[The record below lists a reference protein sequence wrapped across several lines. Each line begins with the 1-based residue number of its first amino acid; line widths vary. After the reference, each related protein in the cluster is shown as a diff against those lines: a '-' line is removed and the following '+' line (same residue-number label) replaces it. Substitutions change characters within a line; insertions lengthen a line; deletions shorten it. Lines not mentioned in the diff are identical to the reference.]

1 MIEIMNL
8 QKTYVSDGA
17 PFCAVDGISLKVPE
31 GSFFTLLGPS
41 GCGKSTTLRCVA
53 GLETPDGGTI
63 RIRGETVFSSDEKI
77 AIPTF
82 RRDIG
87 MVFQS
92 YAIWPH
98 MTVFENVA
106 YPLRVKGMTRAE
118 VRRKVDRALAAVGL
132 AHLANRPAPHL
143 SGGQQQRVSLARA
156 LVREPKALLLDEP
169 LSNLDAKLR
178 EQMRIEIKR
187 LQSEFGITTL
197 YVTHDQT
204 EALAISDHIAV
215 MSSGKIL
222 DLGGPRDIYFRPSSG
237 FTADFVG
244 LANRFNARVTSRGGL
259 LGQCDSVFGALDC
272 VLPQTVGSDDVTVF
286 VRPEDVMVS
295 RTRPTDGINVLE
307 GVITELIFLGETL
320 DCHIAVG
327 SQIMRAHVHAKAAF
341 ACDEHVFLQAAPES
355 LILVAS

>member
-1 MIEIMNL
+1 MIEIIDL
-8 QKTYVSDGA
+8 HKTFVSDGT
-17 PFCAVDGISLKVPE
+17 PFRAVDSISLKVPE

-63 RIRGETVFSSDEKI
+63 RIGGETVFSSHEKI
-77 AIPTF
+77 ALPTF

-98 MTVFENVA
+98 MTVFDNVA
-106 YPLRVKGMTRAE
+106 YPLRIKKLTRAE
-118 VRRKVDRALAAVGL
+118 VRRKVEKSLTAVGL
-132 AHLANRPAPHL
+132 AHLADRPAPNL
-143 SGGQQQRVSLARA
+143 SGGQQQRVALARA

-178 EQMRIEIKR
+178 EQMRAEIKR
-187 LQSEFGITTL
+187 LQSRLGVTTL

-204 EALAISDHIAV
+204 EALAVSDHIAV
-215 MSSGKIL
+215 MNGGKIV
-222 DLGGPRDIYFRPSSG
+222 DLGRPRDIYFRPSSG

-244 LANRFNARVTSRGGL
+244 LANRFNARVTDRGPIL
-259 LGQCDSVFGALDC
+259 AQCETAFGALSC
-272 VLPQTVGSDDVTVF
+272 VLPQTAGGDDLTIF
-286 VRPEDVMVS
+286 VRPEDVIVS
-295 RTRPTDGINVLE
+295 RTRPADAINVLE
-307 GVITELIFLGETL
+307 GVITELVFLGEML

-327 SQIMRAHVHAKAAF
+327 SQVIRARVHPKAAF
-341 ACDEHVFLQAAPES
+341 ASNDHVFLQADPQS
-355 LILVAS
+355 LILVAG